1 MPSDRRGAVAGV
13 VLAAGASTRLGRN
26 KLFLQIEG
34 ESLLR
39 RTVQRVANAGLDPVV
54 VVLGHE
60 ADRARAE
67 LAGLRCQPVVNPEFM
82 LGVNSSLRAGITAV
96 SSAAAAVVVLADMPF
111 VTTDMIATLVEQ
123 YRTGDAPLVIS
134 DYGGVNAPPMLY
146 DHALFDELLAM
157 QGEGCGKQVVKRHRG
172 EAVSVSWP
180 EEALTDLDVP
190 DDYERVMALVQS
202 AREARGHAR

>member
-1 MPSDRRGAVAGV
+1 MPADRSGAVAGV

-26 KLFLQIEG
+26 KLFLDIEG

-39 RTVQRVANAGLDPVV
+39 RTVQRVASAGLDPVV

-60 ADRARAE
+60 AERARAE
-67 LAGLRCQPVVNPEFM
+67 LSGLQCRPIVNPDYA
-82 LGVNSSLRAGITAV
+82 LGVNSSLRAGIAAV
-96 SSAAAAVVVLADMPF
+96 SDSLAAVVVLADMPF
-111 VTTDMIATLVEQ
+111 VTTEMIATLVER
-123 YRTGDAPLVIS
+123 YRTGEAPLVIS

-146 DHALFDELLAM
+146 DQRFFDELRTM

-180 EEALTDLDVP
+180 AEALTDLDVP
-190 DDYERVMALVQS
+190 DDYERVRAMVQ
-202 AREARGHAR
+202 AAHETRGHAG